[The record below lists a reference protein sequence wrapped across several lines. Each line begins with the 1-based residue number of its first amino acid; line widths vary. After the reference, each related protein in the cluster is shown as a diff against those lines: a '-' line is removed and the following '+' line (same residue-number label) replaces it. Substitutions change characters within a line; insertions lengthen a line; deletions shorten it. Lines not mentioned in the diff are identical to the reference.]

1 LGSLKLYQ
9 LHRPTTVAHCRPAL
23 AKKSIV
29 ARQVNGIWEIRSLD
43 NADGTVPVVW
53 REPAGVYADVYGE
66 KTIRAR
72 NAVIILAKYESW
84 SILYAWSGTEVKK
97 IWLSD

>member
-1 LGSLKLYQ
+1 
-9 LHRPTTVAHCRPAL
+9 L